1 MSTKINATV
10 DALGNPTSFCL
21 TPGQACD
28 LDGSDVLLPDLEAST
43 ILADK
48 GYDADDRVLVP
59 LREAGKE
66 IVIPPKK
73 NRKDQRFY
81 NKELYKARHLI
92 ENFFCRLKQY
102 RAIATR
108 YDKTARNFL
117 AAVYLAASVIWLN

>member
-1 MSTKINATV
+1 M
-10 DALGNPTSFCL
+10 GNPTSFCL

-117 AAVYLAASVIWLN
+117 AAVHLAASVIWLN

>member
-81 NKELYKARHLI
+81 SPANNNPHIINEL
-92 ENFFCRLKQY
+92 
-102 RAIATR
+102 
-108 YDKTARNFL
+108 
-117 AAVYLAASVIWLN
+117 SLNGVV